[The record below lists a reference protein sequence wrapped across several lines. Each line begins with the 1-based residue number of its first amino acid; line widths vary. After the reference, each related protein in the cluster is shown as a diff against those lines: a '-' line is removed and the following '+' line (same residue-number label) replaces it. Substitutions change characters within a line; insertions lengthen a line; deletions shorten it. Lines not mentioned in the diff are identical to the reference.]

1 MNEIS
6 GLTKNTQ
13 ENIEAVSLL
22 PSVKDFI
29 LIGGTALSLQ
39 IAKRLSEDLDF
50 CKWTTNIKTDKPTVD
65 WYRIENELKTIG
77 KVEKKDILG
86 FEHVNFIMNGVKL
99 SFFAKQYNLS
109 PITNQVK
116 ILNNIIVADIESI
129 GVMKIEVCM
138 RRSNFRDYYDIY
150 SILKEGISLKKIIN
164 KAVKYSNNTLKTRDA
179 LHFLTNGKRFKQDE
193 NFELLQPVYNI
204 SAIEIETHIKKVI
217 LNEYPKK

>member
-1 MNEIS
+1 MNKIS

-13 ENIEAVSLL
+13 ENIEAISLL
-22 PSVKDFI
+22 PSIKDFI

-65 WYRIENELKTIG
+65 WYQIENELKTIG
-77 KVEKKDILG
+77 KIEKKDILG

-109 PITNQVK
+109 PVTNPVK
-116 ILNNIIVADIESI
+116 ILNNIVAADIESI

-150 SILKEGISLKKIIN
+150 SILKEGVSLKKIID
-164 KAVKYSNNTLKTRDA
+164 KAVKYSNYTLKTRDA
-179 LHFLTNGKRFKQDE
+179 LHFLTNGKRFKQDK
-193 NFELLQPVYNI
+193 NFELLHPAYNI
-204 SAIEIETHIKKVI
+204 SAMEIEDYIKNVI
-217 LNEYPKK
+217 LKEYPKK